1 MTKKEAHSIS
11 KESYKFK
18 EDLNINQKEENDT
31 SISTKHARDC
41 KKTAK
46 TVRLMQIKQNWENKP
61 LHWKYPLRNQ
71 KADVD

>member
-18 EDLNINQKEENDT
+18 QDLNINQKEENDT
-31 SISTKHARDC
+31 SISTKNARDC
-41 KKTAK
+41 KKTTK

-61 LHWKYPLRNQ
+61 LH
-71 KADVD
+71 